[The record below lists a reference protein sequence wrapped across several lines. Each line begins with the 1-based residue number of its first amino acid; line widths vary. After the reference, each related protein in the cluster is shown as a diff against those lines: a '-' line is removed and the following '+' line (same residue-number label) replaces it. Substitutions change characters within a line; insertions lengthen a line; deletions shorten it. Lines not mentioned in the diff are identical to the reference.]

1 MPLPQILG
9 LLDSYGHLGNAE
21 RKEQMKL
28 SRAARSRN
36 AAKYG
41 SLRSRPKLGRKS
53 K

>member
-21 RKEQMKL
+21 RKEQMKR
-28 SRAARSRN
+28 SRAAR
-36 AAKYG
+36 
-41 SLRSRPKLGRKS
+41 RSRLGGAGRAAARRGKRS